1 MPGRRHATGPGG
13 PARFAVAA
21 LAALLAALAIPAG
34 APAHGGASHRWADL
48 TGVDLSAADRCD
60 PISPARCLLPFPDDF
75 FTRRDPRS
83 PTGLRLS
90 YDPRSM
96 PSNTAGVPVSP
107 ADINRSDGF
116 SPGQPVIVKVPG
128 LDTPPALAQ
137 TAPAPITDIGASL
150 DRGAPIVAID
160 ATTLRRTPIWSEL
173 DATAPTP
180 ATTALITRPATN
192 WLEGHR
198 YIVAMRRL
206 RGADGSL
213 LPAPKVFA
221 AYRDRLWTREPAIE
235 RRRGHMEWLFA
246 RLRRAG
252 IPRHDLYLAWD
263 FTVASRQ
270 GLTARALAIRN
281 DAFAQLGET
290 RTGDLRT
297 QGEPPRYT
305 ITSVEQFTPEQ
316 NPNTARRV
324 RGTVEVP
331 CYLDQPGCPTGS
343 RFALSAGGLGLPER
357 TPGNVIQ
364 APFICDVPQSAVA
377 PGAAPARPVIYGH
390 GLLGDPAE
398 LTAPQFQAARN
409 RGNLVFCG
417 TPWIGMSIGDIG
429 TVARILGDV
438 NHFPELADRLQQS
451 FVDFQ
456 YLGRLMIHP
465 RGFGADPAFQKAGGA
480 SVLSTGRLYYNGN
493 SQGGIL
499 GGALGALGIDFNRAV
514 LGVPAQN
521 YSTLLQRSTDFVRFA
536 PLMNNAYPDA
546 IDRQLGLSMIQLL
559 WDRAEANGYTQHL
572 TRDPL
577 PGTPRKDVILL
588 EAFGDH
594 QVANVATENEARTIG
609 GRLRTPALD
618 PGRSLDSVPFW
629 GIPTIR
635 RYPYRGSA
643 LVLLDI
649 GPLRTVGGQ
658 TLGTPPSPLT
668 NTPQTLGRDPHGAG
682 GDEPWVHQ
690 MVDAFFQ
697 PHGVVIDPCAGKP
710 CYADG
715 WTGP

>member
-1 MPGRRHATGPGG
+1 MPGRRRFWRQGW
-13 PARFAVAA
+13 PA
-21 LAALLAALAIPAG
+21 AALLAATVALAAPAAAG
-34 APAHGGASHRWADL
+34 AHGGWHNGWADL
-48 TGVDLSAADRCD
+48 SGVDLSAADRCD
-60 PISPARCLLPFPDDF
+60 PISPARCLLPFPNDF
-75 FTRRDPRS
+75 FTRRDRRS
-83 PTGLRLS
+83 PTGLRLNL
-90 YDPRSM
+90 DPRSM
-96 PSNTAGVPVSP
+96 PANASGVPVSP

-116 SPGQPVIVKVPG
+116 SPGQPIVVRVPG
-128 LDTPPALAQ
+128 LDTPAALRQ
-137 TAPAPITDIGASL
+137 TDPAPITDIGASL

-206 RGADGSL
+206 RAADGSL

-221 AYRDRLWTREPAIE
+221 AYRDRRLTRVPALE
-235 RRRGHMEWLFA
+235 RRRGHMEWLLG
-246 RLRRAG
+246 RLARAG
-252 IPRHDLYLAWD
+252 IPRGDLYLAWD

-270 GLTARALAIRN
+270 GLTDRALAIRN
-281 DAFAQLGET
+281 DAFAQIGER

-305 ITSVEQFTPEQ
+305 ITSVENFTEQQ
-316 NPNTARRV
+316 NPNTARRI

-331 CYLDQPGCPTGS
+331 CYLNQAGCPTGS
-343 RFALSAGGLGLPER
+343 RFDLTDGGLGLPKR

-364 APFICDVPQSAVA
+364 APFVCDVPQSAVA
-377 PGAAPARPVIYGH
+377 PDAPPARPVLYGH
-390 GLLGDPAE
+390 GLLGDPSE
-398 LTAPQFQAARN
+398 LTAGQFQVARN
-409 RGNLVFCG
+409 QGNLVFCG
-417 TPWIGMSIGDIG
+417 TPWIGMAAGDIL
-429 TVARILGDV
+429 TVARILGDL
-438 NHFPELADRLQQS
+438 NHFPELADRVQQG

-465 RGFGADPAFQKAGGA
+465 RGFGADPAFQKADGS
-480 SVLSTGRLYYNGN
+480 SVLSTRRLYFNGN
-493 SQGGIL
+493 SEGGIL
-499 GGALGALGIDFNRAV
+499 GGALGALAIDFNRAV

-521 YSTLLQRSTDFVRFA
+521 YSTLLQRSSDFVQFA
-536 PLMNNAYPDA
+536 PVMNNAYPDP
-546 IDRQLGLSMIQLL
+546 IDRQLGLSMIQVL

-577 PGTPRKDVILL
+577 PGTPRKNVILL

-594 QVANVATENEARTIG
+594 QVSNIATETEARTIG
-609 GRLRTPALD
+609 ARLRTPALD
-618 PGRSLDSVPFW
+618 LGRSLDRVPFW

-635 RYPYRGSA
+635 RFPYDGSA
-643 LVLLDI
+643 LVLLDT

-658 TLGTPPSPLT
+658 TLGTPPAPIT
-668 NTPQTLGRDPHGAG
+668 NTPPNTGNDPHGAG
-682 GDEPWVHQ
+682 GDEPWVYT

-697 PHGVVIDPCAGKP
+697 PHGVVIDPCAGRP